1 MKIIVLEKDETRI
14 ECFKKKLLG
23 HTVFFIKT
31 APEAVELLEKHEPF
45 DQIYLDHNSNGRH
58 VAEWIYKHEKK
69 RPYRVVIH
77 SFNVPGAQNILN
89 LLPEA
94 SFIPGVWLLDR
105 MEF

>member
-1 MKIIVLEKDETRI
+1 MRIIVLESDEVRI
-14 ECFKKKLLG
+14 SCFRQKLIG
-23 HTVFFIKT
+23 HVVFYVRT
-31 APEAVELLEKHEPF
+31 ALEAINLLNKHEPF
-45 DQIYLDHNSNGRH
+45 DQIYLDHCSNGCE
-58 VAEWIYKHEKK
+58 VAEWISKHDGK

-77 SFNVPGAQNILN
+77 SFNVPGAQNILT